1 MSYFSYRLLRSVT
14 GYGTPKNRRE
24 ASHRNCRALDLF
36 LSLVLWKTFQNSPT
50 CRSETALGETGVS
63 VWLQTLAQQSE
74 IKILSDNRSAGHN
87 YHLLDRYEAGL
98 VLTGTEV
105 KAAKTGKI
113 QLKESY
119 AEIVEDEAW
128 LMNAHI
134 SEYSHGNLMNHV
146 PVRKRKLLLHRSEIE
161 KLRGETREKGLT
173 VVPTKLYLKS
183 GRIKVEIAVAKGKKF
198 HDKREAIKTKEMQA
212 EAKAAMA
219 RRARE

>member
-1 MSYFSYRLLRSVT
+1 M
-14 GYGTPKNRRE
+14 
-24 ASHRNCRALDLF
+24 AD
-36 LSLVLWKTFQNSPT
+36 QM
-50 CRSETALGETGVS
+50 
-63 VWLQTLAQQSE
+63 AQQGE
-74 IKILSDNRSAGHN
+74 MKVLSDNRSAGHN

-119 AEIVEDEAW
+119 AEVSEDEAW

-134 SEYSHGNLMNHV
+134 SEYSHGNIMNHA

-161 KLRGETREKGLT
+161 KLRAETREKGLT
-173 VVPTKLYLKS
+173 LIPTRLYLKA
-183 GRIKVEIAVAKGKKF
+183 GRIKIEIAVAKGKKL
-198 HDKREAIKTKEMQA
+198 HDKREAIKAKEMQA